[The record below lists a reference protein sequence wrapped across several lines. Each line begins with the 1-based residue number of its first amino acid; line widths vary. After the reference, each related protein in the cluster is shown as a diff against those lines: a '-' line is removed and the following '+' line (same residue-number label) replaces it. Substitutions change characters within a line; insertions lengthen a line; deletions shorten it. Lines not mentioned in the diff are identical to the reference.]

1 MKSMILAAA
10 LLAPAPVMA
19 QATSPIATAAPAT
32 PVDPARL
39 TAARPVAVKLW
50 PLGTYKR
57 MMSSTMDRM
66 MDAMMSSMF
75 DMKVSNLAGM
85 AGGDAA
91 ETAEAKE
98 ALGDATMGQM
108 ATAADPHFAERTKIA
123 TRVMFDEMGTLFAQ
137 AEPAVQ
143 DAVAHGLARRFTTA
157 ELAEISAFFATP
169 VGARY
174 ASDSMLLAM
183 EPEMVSAMTKFV
195 PDFMKAMPEIMKKV
209 EKATAHLPP
218 PPKPAVTEED
228 DEETSEESKS

>member
-1 MKSMILAAA
+1 MLIVRPVLLAAA
-10 LLAPAPVMA
+10 ALAVAPAAA
-19 QATSPIATAAPAT
+19 QTPAPAARPL

-66 MDAMMSSMF
+66 MDAMMASMF
-75 DMKVSNLAGM
+75 DMKLSDLAGLS
-85 AGGDAA
+85 GGDAA
-91 ETAEAKE
+91 KTAETKE
-98 ALGDATMGQM
+98 ALGDATMGQV

-123 TRVMFDEMGTLFAQ
+123 TRVMFDEMGTLFAR

-157 ELAEISAFFATP
+157 ELGEISAFFATP

-174 ASDSMLLAM
+174 ASDSMLLAV

-195 PDFMKAMPEIMKKV
+195 PDFMKAMPDIMKKV

-218 PPKPAVTEED
+218 PPKPGTPDQDDDATPEEI
-228 DEETSEESKS
+228 KS